1 MNAQSEAPV
10 PTPTSSDSTS
20 VVDPVFSYAEIMPAY
35 PGGDEQMQKD
45 INGAIRYPE
54 KERDAK
60 ISGKVFVD
68 FVVEKDGSV
77 KDIIV
82 RKGIEGYPAFG
93 DAAVAAVQK
102 LKRFTP
108 GENNGEKVR
117 VKIFVPICFWVK

>member
-1 MNAQSEAPV
+1 MNAQTVAPV
-10 PTPTSSDSTS
+10 PTPASSDSTS
-20 VVDPVFSYAEIMPAY
+20 IVDPVFSYAEIMPAY

-45 INGAIRYPE
+45 IIDAIKYPE

-77 KDIIV
+77 KDIMV
-82 RKGIEGYPAFG
+82 RRGIEGYPAFG
-93 DAAVAAVQK
+93 EAAVAAVKK

-108 GENNGEKVR
+108 GENNEEKVR
-117 VKIFVPICFWVK
+117 VKMFVPISFWVE